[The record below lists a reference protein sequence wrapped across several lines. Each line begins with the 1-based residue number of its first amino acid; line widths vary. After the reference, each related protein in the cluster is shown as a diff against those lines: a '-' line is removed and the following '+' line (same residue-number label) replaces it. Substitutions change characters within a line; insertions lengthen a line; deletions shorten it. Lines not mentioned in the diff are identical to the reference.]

1 MIDLK
6 ALRDEPQRF
15 RQGAV
20 DKGTNGQLVD
30 DLLASDKCLRATLTE
45 REQLGAQKN
54 RISKQIGALAGR
66 LAKADASARPTL
78 EAEMRQLREQP
89 SQIKQRES
97 ELAQQVKDLQS
108 ERDRLWFQV
117 PQPAISTVPVGQSE
131 QDNVELRRWNP
142 PWFDPNLPFD
152 QNKGFAAR
160 SHIDLGLDL
169 GLVSFDR
176 GVKMAGTRSY
186 VLTRAG
192 MLLHQAV
199 LRLAFDFMIHENHFT
214 PVSVPVLVR
223 EQMMFGTAF
232 FPHAKDECYE
242 IAEAQRGGGHDL
254 YLTGTGEVGLMGYR
268 ANEILDPE
276 IDLPACYTTVS
287 TCFRREAGA
296 SGKDTAGLYRIH
308 QFDKVEQVVLCQA
321 DPQESRQWHEKMIGF
336 VETLLQRLELPYR
349 LLQVCTTDMGAAK
362 ADQVD
367 VDCWMPSRGEPGPDG
382 EPTGAYGETHS
393 ASQLH
398 DYQTRRLNI
407 RYRNPDTKKNVFC
420 HSLNNTVVASPRILI
435 PIVELYQNKD
445 GSITVPGA
453 LRPYMNDMERIEK
466 A

>member
-6 ALRDEPQRF
+6 ALRDDPERF
-15 RQGAV
+15 RRGAS
-20 DKGTNGQLVD
+20 DKGTDGRIVD
-30 DLLASDKCLRATLTE
+30 DLLACDKRLRAALTE
-45 REQLGAQKN
+45 REQLGAEKN
-54 RISKQIGALAGR
+54 RIGKQIGALAGR
-66 LAKADASARPTL
+66 ISKAEAGQRPAL
-78 EAEMRQLREQP
+78 ETEMRQLRQRP
-89 SQIKQRES
+89 SEIKQREL
-97 ELAQQVKDLQS
+97 ELTQQVKDLQAD
-108 ERDRLWFQV
+108 RDELWLRL
-117 PQPAISTVPVGQSE
+117 PQPANATVPVGQSE

-142 PWFDPNLPFD
+142 AWFDPDLPFH
-152 QNKGFAAR
+152 QNKGFSPR

-199 LRLAFDFMIHENHFT
+199 LRLAFDFMIYENGFT

-242 IAEAQRGGGHDL
+242 IAETQRGGGHDL

-268 ANEILDPE
+268 ADEILDPE
-276 IDLPACYTTVS
+276 VELPACYTTLS

-308 QFDKVEQVVLCQA
+308 QFDKVEQVVLCRA
-321 DPQESRQWHEKMIGF
+321 DPQESGRWHEKMIGF
-336 VETLLQRLELPYR
+336 VEALLQRLELPYR
-349 LLQVCTTDMGAAK
+349 LLQVCTTDMGQAK

-367 VDCWMPSRGEPGPDG
+367 VDCWMPSRGDPGPG
-382 EPTGAYGETHS
+382 GQPAGAYGETHS

-407 RYRNPDTKKNVFC
+407 RYRDPDTKKNVFC
-420 HSLNNTVVASPRILI
+420 YSLNNTVVASPRILI
-435 PIVELYQNKD
+435 PILELYQNDD
-445 GSITVPGA
+445 GSVTVPQA
-453 LRPYMNDMERIEK
+453 LRQYMNGAEVIGH
-466 A
+466 